1 MNVKM
6 EKLEKNVVKL
16 EIIVEAEKFN
26 EALKKSFAKNAK
38 KFNIPGFRKG
48 KAPLNIVKKYYG
60 EGVLFEDAIDMIY
73 RDTYPKALEE
83 NNINPIDY
91 PSIDIVQIGEGKE
104 FIYTAE
110 ITVMPEVELG
120 EYKALEVKK
129 NEYNVTD
136 EDVENKLKEVQY
148 RNARVEVKEDKAIE
162 KGDIAVI
169 DFKGFT
175 DDVAFEGGEG
185 TDYELEIGSGT
196 FIDNF
201 EEQLIGL
208 KAGDFKEV
216 NVTFPE
222 QYGREELNGKPAKF
236 EVKIK
241 TVKVKELPAID
252 DEFAKEV
259 SEFETLEEYR
269 NDIKANLE
277 EANEI
282 RVKKEYEEAVI
293 NAAVANAKIDIPE
306 VMINREIDGMLK
318 DLETRLQY
326 QGLDIQTYYQFTN
339 TSEESFRQQMKE
351 VATNKVKTEV
361 VMDKIAEVENITA
374 AEEEVK
380 AKAKEMAEM
389 YYGASEA
396 DKTAELLMNSQKEYL
411 QLQVTT
417 ERVKDMLVESSKAI

>member
-60 EGVLFEDAIDMIY
+60 EGVLFEDAIDVIY
-73 RDTYPKALEE
+73 RDTYQKALEE

-136 EDVENKLKEVQY
+136 EDVENKLKEAQY
-148 RNARVEVKEDKAIE
+148 RNARVEIKEDKAIE

-169 DFKGFT
+169 DFKGFIG
-175 DDVAFEGGEG
+175 DVAFEGGEG

-201 EEQLIGL
+201 EEQLTGL

-252 DEFAKEV
+252 DEFAKEA

-269 NDIKANLE
+269 NNIKANLE

-351 VATNKVKTEV
+351 VATNKVKTEI

-374 AEEEVK
+374 TEEEVK

-396 DKTAELLMNSQKEYL
+396 DKTAELLVNSQKEYL

>member
-148 RNARVEVKEDKAIE
+148 SNARVEVKEDKAIE

-361 VMDKIAEVENITA
+361 VMDKIAEVENIA
-374 AEEEVK
+374 ATEEEVK

-417 ERVKDMLVESSKAI
+417 ERVRDMLVESSKAI

>member
-83 NNINPIDY
+83 NNIDPIDY

-136 EDVENKLKEVQY
+136 EDVENKLKEAQY

-175 DDVAFEGGEG
+175 GDVAFEGGEG

-216 NVTFPE
+216 DVTFPE
-222 QYGREELNGKPAKF
+222 QYGREELNGKPARF

-282 RVKKEYEEAVI
+282 RVKKEYEEAVV

-361 VMDKIAEVENITA
+361 VMDKIAGVENITA
-374 AEEEVK
+374 TEEEVK
-380 AKAKEMAEM
+380 AKAKQMAEM

-396 DKTAELLMNSQKEYL
+396 DKTAELLVNSQKEYL

-417 ERVKDMLVESSKAI
+417 EKVKDMLVESSKAI

>member
-136 EDVENKLKEVQY
+136 EDVENKLKEIPESEFKSVYFELASQGPETYGNSYGDSLWGNILKTAKCSNIAQGKITDYGPLNPEYVISSNPQLIIFSGQTNSKDQGKQRFEMGFDVKSERALETMNMYLKRPGWENLNAVKDKEIYGVDHSGLRTLYDYVYLQY
-148 RNARVEVKEDKAIE
+148 IAKVIHPE
-162 KGDIAVI
+162 K
-169 DFKGFT
+169 FT
-175 DDVAFEGGEG
+175 DVDPLANLNDFYTKYLPVKPEG
-185 TDYELEIGSGT
+185 TFMIK
-196 FIDNF
+196 
-201 EEQLIGL
+201 EE
-208 KAGDFKEV
+208 
-216 NVTFPE
+216 
-222 QYGREELNGKPAKF
+222 
-236 EVKIK
+236 
-241 TVKVKELPAID
+241 
-252 DEFAKEV
+252 
-259 SEFETLEEYR
+259 
-269 NDIKANLE
+269 
-277 EANEI
+277 
-282 RVKKEYEEAVI
+282 
-293 NAAVANAKIDIPE
+293 
-306 VMINREIDGMLK
+306 
-318 DLETRLQY
+318 
-326 QGLDIQTYYQFTN
+326 
-339 TSEESFRQQMKE
+339 
-351 VATNKVKTEV
+351 
-361 VMDKIAEVENITA
+361 
-374 AEEEVK
+374 
-380 AKAKEMAEM
+380 
-389 YYGASEA
+389 
-396 DKTAELLMNSQKEYL
+396 
-411 QLQVTT
+411 
-417 ERVKDMLVESSKAI
+417 

>member
-148 RNARVEVKEDKAIE
+148 RNARVEVKEDKVIE
-162 KGDIAVI
+162 KGDIAII

-277 EANEI
+277 EANEL

-306 VMINREIDGMLK
+306 VMVNREIDGMLK

-339 TSEESFRQQMKE
+339 TSEEGFRQQMKE

-374 AEEEVK
+374 TEEEVK

-396 DKTAELLMNSQKEYL
+396 DKTAELLINSQKEYL

-417 ERVKDMLVESSKAI
+417 EKVKDMLVESSKAI

>member
-16 EIIVEAEKFN
+16 EITVEAEKFN
-26 EALKKSFAKNAK
+26 EALKKSFTKNAK
-38 KFNIPGFRKG
+38 KFNVPGFRKG
-48 KAPLNIVKKYYG
+48 KAPLNIVKRYYG

-73 RDTYPKALEE
+73 RDTYSKALEE

-120 EYKALEVKK
+120 EYKGLEVKK

-136 EDVENKLKEVQY
+136 EDVENKLKETQL
-148 RNARVEVKEDKAIE
+148 RNARIEVKEDRAIE

-169 DFKGFT
+169 DFKGFIG
-175 DDVAFEGGEG
+175 DVAFEGGEG

-201 EEQLIGL
+201 EDQLIGL
-208 KAGDFKEV
+208 KAGDSKDI

-236 EVKIK
+236 EVTVKS
-241 TVKVKELPAID
+241 VKVKELPAID

-269 NDIKANLE
+269 NDIKSNLE
-277 EANEI
+277 EANKI
-282 RVKKEYEEAVI
+282 RVKREYEDAVI

-306 VMINREIDGMLK
+306 VMVNREIDGMLR

-326 QGLDIQTYYQFTN
+326 QGLDIKTYYQFTN

-351 VATNKVKTEV
+351 VATNKVKTEI
-361 VMDKIAEVENITA
+361 VMDKIAEVEEIKAT
-374 AEEEVK
+374 EEEVK

-396 DKTAELLMNSQKEYL
+396 DKTAELLVNSQREYL
-411 QLQVTT
+411 QLQVMN
-417 ERVKDMLVESSKAI
+417 EKVKDMLVESSKAI

>member
-83 NNINPIDY
+83 NNIDPIDY

-136 EDVENKLKEVQY
+136 EDVENKLKEAQY

-175 DDVAFEGGEG
+175 GDVAFEGGEG

-216 NVTFPE
+216 DVTFPE
-222 QYGREELNGKPAKF
+222 QYGREELNGKPARF

-282 RVKKEYEEAVI
+282 RVKKEYEEAVV

-374 AEEEVK
+374 TEEEVK
-380 AKAKEMAEM
+380 AKAKQMAEM

-396 DKTAELLMNSQKEYL
+396 DKTAELLVNSQKEYL

-417 ERVKDMLVESSKAI
+417 EKVKDMLVESSKAI

>member
-306 VMINREIDGMLK
+306 VMVNREIDGMLK

-374 AEEEVK
+374 TEEEVK

>member
-374 AEEEVK
+374 TEEEVK